1 MKVSIILKAEEAKHS
16 VEREY
21 CVEAKISSGLTN
33 RDTDDIT
40 NALTALFIPEQ
51 VIPQIISEVFDCDE
65 GEEVKEEEVKG
76 EEVN

>member
-1 MKVSIILKAEEAKHS
+1 MKVSILLKAEDGIHS
-16 VEREY
+16 VVREY
-21 CVEAKISSGLTN
+21 CVETKKDSELTT

-51 VIPQIISEVFDCDE
+51 VIPQIISEVFDYDE
-65 GEEVKEEEVKG
+65 EEEVKG